1 MSKVVGIDLGTTN
14 SVVAL
19 IEGGEPTVIV
29 NQEGDRTTPS
39 VVAFTDDGERLVGK
53 AAKNQAI
60 QNPDRTVASI
70 KRKMGSNAKVK
81 ANGKEYTPQEISSFI
96 LGKLKAAAEAYLGEP
111 VTKAIITV
119 PAYFEDGQRQATME
133 AGKIAGLEVL
143 RIINEPTAAALAYGL
158 DRKKDEVVMVFD
170 LGGGTF
176 DVSIIEIGEGG
187 VFDVL
192 GLGGDN
198 YLGGDDF
205 DAKIVTW
212 IVAEF
217 KSQTGIDLAG
227 DKMAMQRL
235 KEAAERAKVELSSSV
250 KTSINLPFLSAD
262 ANGPKHFNTELTR
275 AKFEQLCDDLFVRIE
290 KPIRTALDLAKD
302 RLKAGTLKLDE
313 VILVGGS
320 SRIPAVQDLVKKIT
334 NLEPNRSV
342 NPDEAVAIGAAI
354 QAGVMTREMKSD
366 IVLIEKTP
374 MTLGLETLGGIMT
387 ALIERN
393 SYYPIEKTETFTT
406 AADGQTSVE
415 VHVLQGNRDFAKDN
429 RTLGRFHLT
438 GLPPAPRGVPQV
450 EVKFSID
457 ANGILQ
463 VSAKDRATGRQQQ
476 ITITGTSNLT
486 PEEIDRM
493 QREAEQF
500 AETDKQ
506 NREKVEAANRL
517 DNMIFQIEKTLR
529 DDGDKVSG
537 DVKSN
542 IEAALA
548 KAKGVHA
555 AAETT
560 SREDLD
566 KATEEL
572 TQASYAMAEQLYRNA
587 QSSDASAGGAGASG
601 YGNDGA
607 NHEDYAS
614 NGAYG
619 GNGDADGGVAEG
631 TIIDAEPEK

>member
-70 KRKMGSNAKVK
+70 KRDMGSARKVRINDK
-81 ANGKEYTPQEISSFI
+81 DYTPQEISAFI
-96 LGKLKAAAEAYLGEP
+96 LSKLKAAAEAYLGEA

-119 PAYFEDGQRQATME
+119 PAYFEDGQRKATME
-133 AGKIAGLEVL
+133 AGQIAGLEVL

-158 DRKKDEVVMVFD
+158 DRKKDEIVMVFD

-198 YLGGDDF
+198 HLGGDDF
-205 DAKIVTW
+205 DHKIMHW
-212 IVAEF
+212 MVAEF
-217 KSQTGIDLAG
+217 KSQTGIDLSS
-227 DKMAMQRL
+227 DKMAMQRI
-235 KEAAERAKVELSSSV
+235 KEAAERAKIELSSSQ

-262 ANGPKHFNTELTR
+262 QNGPKHFNTELSR
-275 AKFEQLCDDLFVRIE
+275 AKFEQLCDDLFTRIE
-290 KPIRTALDLAKD
+290 RPVKTALELAEG
-302 RLKAGTLKLDE
+302 RLKTGSIKIDE

-320 SRIPAVQDLVKKIT
+320 SRIPAVQALVKKLT
-334 NLEPNRSV
+334 GLEPNHSV

-374 MTLGLETLGGIMT
+374 MSLGLETLGGVMT
-387 ALIERN
+387 RLIDRN
-393 SYYPIEKTETFTT
+393 SYYPIEKAETFTT
-406 AADGQTSVE
+406 AADGQPTVE
-415 VHVLQGNRDFAKDN
+415 VHVLQGERQFARDN
-429 RTLGRFHLT
+429 RTLGKFQLT
-438 GLPPAPRGVPQV
+438 GIPPAPRGIPQI
-450 EVKFSID
+450 EVKFAID
-457 ANGILQ
+457 ANGIL
-463 VSAKDRATGRQQQ
+463 VVTAIDKGTGRKQD

-500 AETDKQ
+500 AEADKLA
-506 NREKVEAANRL
+506 REKVDAVNRL
-517 DNMIFQIEKTLR
+517 DNTIFQIDKTLR
-529 DDGDKVSG
+529 ENSEKVSAG
-537 DVKSN
+537 ARQTLEDALVKARG
-542 IEAALA
+542 IFAEAES
-548 KAKGVHA
+548 K
-555 AAETT
+555 
-560 SREDLD
+560 SREEIDQ
-566 KATEEL
+566 ATEDL
-572 TQASYAMAEQLYRNA
+572 NQASYALATELYSQGAA
-587 QSSDASAGGAGASG
+587 QEPSMNGAS
-601 YGNDGA
+601 
-607 NHEDYAS
+607 DYS
-614 NGAYG
+614 QNGAASDG
-619 GNGDADGGVAEG
+619 VHEGTVIDAD
-631 TIIDAEPEK
+631 PER

>member
-70 KRKMGSNAKVK
+70 KRDMGSARKVRI
-81 ANGKEYTPQEISSFI
+81 NGKDYTPQEISAFI
-96 LGKLKAAAEAYLGEP
+96 LSKLKAAAEAYLGEP

-119 PAYFEDGQRQATME
+119 PAYFEDGQRKATME
-133 AGKIAGLEVL
+133 AGQIAGLEVL

-158 DRKKDEVVMVFD
+158 DRKKDEIVMVFD

-198 YLGGDDF
+198 HLGGDDF
-205 DAKIVTW
+205 DHKIMHW
-212 IVAEF
+212 MVAEF
-217 KSQTGIDLAG
+217 KSQTGIDLSS
-227 DKMAMQRL
+227 DKMAMQRI
-235 KEAAERAKVELSSSV
+235 KEAAERAKIELSSSQ

-262 ANGPKHFNTELTR
+262 QNGPKHFNTELSR
-275 AKFEQLCDDLFVRIE
+275 AKFEQLCDDLFTRIE
-290 KPIRTALDLAKD
+290 RPVKTALELAEG
-302 RLKAGTLKLDE
+302 RLKTGSIKIDE

-320 SRIPAVQDLVKKIT
+320 SRIPAVQALVKKLT
-334 NLEPNRSV
+334 GLEPNHSV

-374 MTLGLETLGGIMT
+374 MSLGLETLGGVMT
-387 ALIERN
+387 RLIDRN
-393 SYYPIEKTETFTT
+393 SYYPIEKSETFTT
-406 AADGQTSVE
+406 AADGQPTVE
-415 VHVLQGNRDFAKDN
+415 VHVLQGERQFARDN
-429 RTLGRFHLT
+429 RTLGKFQLT
-438 GLPPAPRGVPQV
+438 GIPPAPRGVPQI
-450 EVKFSID
+450 EVKFAID
-457 ANGILQ
+457 ANGIL
-463 VSAKDRATGRQQQ
+463 VVTAIDKGTGRKQD

-500 AETDKQ
+500 AEADKLA
-506 NREKVEAANRL
+506 REKVDAVNRL
-517 DNMIFQIEKTLR
+517 DNTIFQIEKTLR
-529 DDGDKVSG
+529 ENSEKVSAG
-537 DVKSN
+537 ARQTLED
-542 IEAALA
+542 ALG
-548 KAKGVHA
+548 KARGIFADADNK
-555 AAETT
+555 
-560 SREDLD
+560 SREEIDQATDDLN
-566 KATEEL
+566 
-572 TQASYAMAEQLYRNA
+572 QASYALATELYSQGAA
-587 QSSDASAGGAGASG
+587 QEPSMNGASD
-601 YGNDGA
+601 YSQNGA
-607 NHEDYAS
+607 AS
-614 NGAYG
+614 NG
-619 GNGDADGGVAEG
+619 VHEG
-631 TIIDAEPEK
+631 TVIDAEPER